1 MNIGKM
7 SKMVS
12 ISVIVILFFSMTL
25 YLSADKYAA
34 KKASLWR
41 ENSFV
46 KKLYTDPKASE
57 INDIVIIKIT
67 ETSTASNKAGLSTTK
82 KTNMSMGVDA
92 FLGLETDLKGKVTE
106 SFDPASMFGATTNN
120 SNAGSGES
128 TRETKLST
136 YISARVVDKMPNN
149 NLIIEAKKEIIVNKE
164 KQIVVLRGI
173 IRPRDIAYDNII
185 DSTKVADMQIV
196 FKGKGPVSDQTK
208 RGWLSWVLD
217 KVWPF

>member
-1 MNIGKM
+1 MKRKAKFI
-7 SKMVS
+7 
-12 ISVIVILFFSMTL
+12 IIVFVFLLLYANFSL
-25 YLSADKYAA
+25 VADKYAGQ
-34 KKASLWR
+34 KASLWKD
-41 ENSFV
+41 NSFV
-46 KKLYTDPKASE
+46 KKLYTDPKASD

-67 ETSTASNKAGLSTTK
+67 ENSTASNKAGLSTTK

-92 FLGLETDLKGKVTE
+92 FLGLETDMKGKITE
-106 SFDPASMFGATTNN
+106 SFDPKSMFGATTNN
-120 SNAGSGES
+120 SNNGTGTS

-149 NLIIEAKKEIIVNKE
+149 NLIIEAKKEVIVNKE

-173 IRPRDIAYDNII
+173 IRSRDIGYDNTIESNRI
-185 DSTKVADMQIV
+185 ADMQIV